1 MISNTQLLS
10 VDVVD
15 VGCGSEHVVVVG
27 GRGDIYSWGRGQAGR
42 LGLNSEEDQVTE
54 RSDWLAGGPRVSC
67 DWSAVV
73 VVVVPASRGPA
84 PH

>member
-54 RSDWLAGGPRVSC
+54 RSDWSAGGGGVSGRSDIEQC
-67 DWSAVV
+67 VTTV
-73 VVVVPASRGPA
+73 
-84 PH
+84 